1 MNKPID
7 YKQKLTRLLLRR
19 AQGYPYTEKTDE
31 YAVVD
36 GEVTL
41 TRRKV
46 VTKRVQ
52 PDADALKMLIDL
64 DGATDITQMSDE
76 ELQSEKMRLIALLK
90 QCEDECDTAKNSEHG
105 EKTDGTENKI
115 TAVAGKEET

>member
-64 DGATDITQMSDE
+64 DGATDITQMTDE
-76 ELQSEKMRLIALLK
+76 ELQSEKLRLIALLK
-90 QCEDECDTAKNSEHG
+90 QCEEGDTAKNSEHG
-105 EKTDGTENKI
+105 EKTDGTENKN
-115 TAVAGKEET
+115 TADAGKEET

>member
-64 DGATDITQMSDE
+64 DGATDITQMTDE
-76 ELQSEKMRLIALLK
+76 ELQSEKLRLIAFLK
-90 QCEDECDTAKNSEHG
+90 QYEEGDETAQGSEQG
-105 EKTDGTENKI
+105 EKADGTENKN
-115 TAVAGKEET
+115 TADAVKEET

>member
-64 DGATDITQMSDE
+64 DGATDITQMTDE
-76 ELQSEKMRLIALLK
+76 ELQSEKLRLIALLK
-90 QCEDECDTAKNSEHG
+90 QYDEGNETAQGSEQG
-105 EKTDGTENKI
+105 EKADGTENKN
-115 TAVAGKEET
+115 TADAVKEET

>member
-64 DGATDITQMSDE
+64 DGATDITQMTDE
-76 ELQSEKMRLIALLK
+76 ELQSEKLRLIALLK
-90 QCEDECDTAKNSEHG
+90 QYEEDDVAQGSEHG
-105 EKTDGTENKI
+105 EKTDGTENKN
-115 TAVAGKEET
+115 TADAVKEET

>member
-1 MNKPID
+1 M
-7 YKQKLTRLLLRR
+7 
-19 AQGYPYTEKTDE
+19 
-31 YAVVD
+31 VD

-64 DGATDITQMSDE
+64 DGATDITQMTDE
-76 ELQSEKMRLIALLK
+76 ELQSEKLRLIALLK

>member
-64 DGATDITQMSDE
+64 DGATDITQMTDE
-76 ELQSEKMRLIALLK
+76 ELQSEKLRLIALLK
-90 QCEDECDTAKNSEHG
+90 QYDEGNETAQGSEQG
-105 EKTDGTENKI
+105 EKADGTENKN
-115 TAVAGKEET
+115 TADAGKEEI